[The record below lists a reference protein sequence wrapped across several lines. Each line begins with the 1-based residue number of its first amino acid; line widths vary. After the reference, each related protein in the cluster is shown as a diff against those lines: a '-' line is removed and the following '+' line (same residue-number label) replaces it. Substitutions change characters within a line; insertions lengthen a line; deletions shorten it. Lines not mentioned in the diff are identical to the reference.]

1 MKPAGIALAVPTQP
15 SAVVTFRRHS
25 GGRESGVPEIRILS
39 GMNGALATRAV
50 RPIRTVLVDDE
61 PLALESLRLLLAHEE
76 DIDVVAEYQ
85 SGTAFLRD
93 AGALGADLVFLD
105 VEMPRLSGLD
115 VLEQLHAAG
124 EQPHVVFVTGFD
136 RYAVRAFEEQALDY
150 VLKPYRADRM
160 ARTLARLRQQMAPE
174 HRASAEWPGTA
185 FLTRVAVKKNGR
197 IHLVRIDDVD
207 WVETAGNYVS
217 LHAGGTEYLYRTTMA
232 AIESR
237 LDPASFVR
245 IHRSTIVNVDRIVEL
260 QPTFVREMVV
270 LLRDGT
276 RLRLGAPYRD
286 GLRKLIEGL

>member
-1 MKPAGIALAVPTQP
+1 MSAGQAARV
-15 SAVVTFRRHS
+15 
-25 GGRESGVPEIRILS
+25 
-39 GMNGALATRAV
+39 V

-61 PLALESLRLLLAHEE
+61 PLALESLRRLLAREA
-76 DIDVVAEYQ
+76 DIDVIAEYQ
-85 SGTAFLRD
+85 SPTAFLRD
-93 AGALGADLVFLD
+93 AEGLGADVVFLD

-124 EQPHVVFVTGFD
+124 AQPQVVFVTGFD
-136 RYAVRAFEEQALDY
+136 QYAVRAFEEQALDY

-160 ARTLARLRQQMAPE
+160 ARTLARLRQQVAVE
-174 HRASAEWPGTA
+174 YRTSAESPA
-185 FLTRVAVKKNGR
+185 MPFLTRVAVKKNGR

-207 WVETAGNYVS
+207 WLETAGNYVS
-217 LHAGGTEYLYRTTMA
+217 LHAGAAEYLYRTTMA

-260 QPTFVREMVV
+260 QPTFVRELVV

>member
-1 MKPAGIALAVPTQP
+1 M
-15 SAVVTFRRHS
+15 S
-25 GGRESGVPEIRILS
+25 GGH
-39 GMNGALATRAV
+39 AARAI

-61 PLALESLRLLLAHEE
+61 PLALKGLRQLLAHEE
-76 DIDVVAEYQ
+76 DIDVVAEYE

-93 AGALGADLVFLD
+93 AETLGADLVFLD

-124 EQPHVVFVTGFD
+124 AQPHVVFVTGFD
-136 RYAVRAFEEQALDY
+136 QYAVRAFEEQALDY

-160 ARTLARLRQQMAPE
+160 ARTLARLRQQMA
-174 HRASAEWPGTA
+174 RAEESQAA
-185 FLTRVAVKKNGR
+185 SFLTRVAVRKNGR
-197 IHLVRIDDVD
+197 IHLVRIDEVD
-207 WVETAGNYVS
+207 WLETAGNYVS
-217 LHAGGTEYLYRTTMA
+217 LHVGAAEYLYRITMA

-237 LDPASFVR
+237 LDPACFVR

-260 QPTFVREMVV
+260 QPTFARELVV

-286 GLRKLIEGL
+286 GLRKLVAGL

>member
-1 MKPAGIALAVPTQP
+1 MRSL
-15 SAVVTFRRHS
+15 
-25 GGRESGVPEIRILS
+25 
-39 GMNGALATRAV
+39 

-61 PLALESLRLLLAHEE
+61 PLALEGLRSLLAREE
-76 DIDVVAEYQ
+76 DIDVVAEYG

-93 AGALGADLVFLD
+93 AGTIGADLVFLD
-105 VEMPRLSGLD
+105 VEMPRLSGLE

-124 EQPHVVFVTGFD
+124 LQPHVVFVTGFD
-136 RYAVRAFEEQALDY
+136 QYAVRAFEEQALDY
-150 VLKPYRADRM
+150 VLKPYRADRL

-174 HRASAEWPGTA
+174 LRASAESASAT
-185 FLTRVAVKKNGR
+185 FLTRVAVKKNAR
-197 IHLVRIDDVD
+197 IHLVRIDEVD
-207 WVETAGNYVS
+207 WLETAGNYVS
-217 LHAGGTEYLYRTTMA
+217 LHVGPAEYLYRTTMA

-260 QPTFVREMVV
+260 QPTFARELVV

>member
-1 MKPAGIALAVPTQP
+1 MPAGPAV
-15 SAVVTFRRHS
+15 
-25 GGRESGVPEIRILS
+25 
-39 GMNGALATRAV
+39 RAV

-61 PLALESLRLLLAHEE
+61 PLALEGLRALLARED

-93 AGALGADLVFLD
+93 AEALGADLVFLD
-105 VEMPRLSGLD
+105 VEMPSLSGLD

-124 EQPHVVFVTGFD
+124 AQPHVVFVTGFD
-136 RYAVRAFEEQALDY
+136 QYAVRAFEEQALDY
-150 VLKPYRADRM
+150 VLKPYNAERM
-160 ARTLARLRQQMAPE
+160 ARTLARLRQQMA
-174 HRASAEWPGTA
+174 RAADSPAAA
-185 FLTRVAVKKNGR
+185 FLTRVAVRKNGR
-197 IHLVRIDDVD
+197 IHLVRIDEVD
-207 WVETAGNYVS
+207 WLETAGNYVS
-217 LHAGGTEYLYRTTMA
+217 LHVGPAEYLYRTTMA

-237 LDPASFVR
+237 LDPACFVR

-260 QPTFVREMVV
+260 QPTFVRELVV